1 MLFLDG
7 PAIRSFRAKVLK
19 QTSIK
24 IICLADGLPRPTY
37 VIKISNGL
45 SFTAGIDG
53 AIVIDD
59 YKSIMNASYIC
70 IAKNSVGEDK
80 WRLNGILTLS
90 KGTRVILERVNH

>member
-1 MLFLDG
+1 M
-7 PAIRSFRAKVLK
+7 R
-19 QTSIK
+19 
-24 IICLADGLPRPTY
+24 IICQADGLPRPTY

-45 SFTAGIDG
+45 FFTAGTDG

-70 IAKNSVGEDK
+70 IARNSVGEDK

-90 KGTRVILERVNH
+90 KGTRFIYRVKL